1 MTMMVHDNHDGDD
14 DDDDDDDDDQR
25 VATPQSLVQNEE
37 ELI

>member
-1 MTMMVHDNHDGDD
+1 MTMMVHDNHDD

-25 VATPQSLVQNEE
+25 VATPQSLVQNEQ